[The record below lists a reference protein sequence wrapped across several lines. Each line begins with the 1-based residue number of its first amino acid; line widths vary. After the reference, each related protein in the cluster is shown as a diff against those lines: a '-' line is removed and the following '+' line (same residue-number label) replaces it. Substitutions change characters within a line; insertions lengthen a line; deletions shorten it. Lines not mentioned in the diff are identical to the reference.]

1 MKRITFSEHSTNQ
14 NSHIDI
20 FLETDS
26 DELITYECNP
36 SDLELLFNG
45 QIISITKKQN
55 HRNVYLDFEGEL
67 SNQRGNIKILSK
79 SKYLQFISV
88 FEEKMYIQKLN
99 NNLFRLIN
107 RMSEVRFESLLVKI
121 STLDINNQKVQVLT
135 FQGQI
140 NQNNAYQL
148 SEEINSFFTNE
159 IYNTILDLSKLE
171 YINSIGL
178 AALLS
183 IIEKV
188 EQNSSKILIGG
199 LNSKIEI
206 IIQLLDLTNR
216 VEIHSSVEKA
226 ISTW

>member
-1 MKRITFSEHSTNQ
+1 LKRITFSEHSTNQ